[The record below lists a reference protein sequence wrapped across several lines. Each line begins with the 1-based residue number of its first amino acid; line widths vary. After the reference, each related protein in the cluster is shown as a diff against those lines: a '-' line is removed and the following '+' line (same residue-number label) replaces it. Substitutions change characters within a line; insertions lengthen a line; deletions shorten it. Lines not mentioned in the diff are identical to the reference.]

1 MITSSMPRP
10 KSRRS
15 PFFRRSRLTVRC
27 GFIPLVDCALP
38 VIAREQGFARAEGL
52 DLVLERDVS
61 WANIRDKVNLGH
73 LDCAHML
80 AAMPIAATLG
90 IAQVRVPVIAPL
102 ALGFNGNAITV
113 SRNLF
118 ARMAAMGP
126 VRDGDPAAMAAAL
139 ARVIADMRAAGDEP
153 LTFGMVFPF
162 SCHNYELR
170 YWLAAGGIDPDRDI
184 RLVVIPPPLI
194 VDSLRAGHIQGFC
207 VGEPWNSLAVE
218 AGLGRIVATKSQ
230 IWRLSPEKVLGLRA
244 EWADAHADILAALIR
259 ALDRAAVWAS
269 DASNHESLARI
280 LAEDRYVGAPATM
293 IARILAG
300 DLSLDADGTHVA
312 LPDYI
317 LFRRAGN
324 SLPSRAQALW
334 LYSQMVRWGQI
345 EPSPQAEA
353 LVAQVFR
360 PDLAAPAPPAAL
372 PAAAQGA
379 SREPVP
385 LLFDGRVFDPKDIAG
400 YLAGFDIGHG
410 GSTPSSQGA

>member
-1 MITSSMPRP
+1 MITSSIPSP
-10 KSRRS
+10 KSRRG
-15 PFFRRSRLTVRC
+15 PFFRRSRPTVRC

-90 IAQVRVPVIAPL
+90 IAQVRVPVIAPF

-113 SRNLF
+113 SRSLF

-126 VRDGDPAAMAAAL
+126 VPDGDPAAMAAAL

-207 VGEPWNSLAVE
+207 VGEPWNSLAVD

-230 IWRLSPEKVLGLRA
+230 IWRLSPEKVLGLRE
-244 EWADAHADILAALIR
+244 EWADAHGDILAALMR
-259 ALDRAAVWAS
+259 ALDRAAAWAS

-280 LAEDRYVGAPATM
+280 LADDRYVGAPAAM

-300 DLSLDADGTHVA
+300 DLSLDADGTRVS

-353 LVAQVFR
+353 LVARVFR
-360 PDLAAPAPPAAL
+360 PDLAESASSAISPSGT
-372 PAAAQGA
+372 QGPG
-379 SREPVP
+379 REPVP

-400 YLAGFDIGHG
+400 YLAGFEIGHG

>member
-1 MITSSMPRP
+1 MITSSIPRP
-10 KSRRS
+10 KSRRG
-15 PFFRRSRLTVRC
+15 PFFRRSRPMVRC

-90 IAQVRVPVIAPL
+90 IAQVRVPVIAPF

-113 SRNLF
+113 SRSLF

-126 VRDGDPAAMAAAL
+126 VPDGDPAAMAAAL

-207 VGEPWNSLAVE
+207 VGEPWNSLAVD

-244 EWADAHADILAALIR
+244 EWANTHGDILAALMR
-259 ALDRAAVWAS
+259 ALDRAAAWAS

-280 LAEDRYVGAPATM
+280 LADDRYVGAPAAM

-300 DLSLDADGTHVA
+300 DLSLDADGTRVS

-353 LVAQVFR
+353 LVARVFR
-360 PDLAAPAPPAAL
+360 PDLAESASPATSPSG
-372 PAAAQGA
+372 AQGP

-385 LLFDGRVFDPKDIAG
+385 LLFDGRTFDPKDIAG
-400 YLAGFDIGHG
+400 YLAGFEIGHG